1 MYATNKKKI
10 FDDIVNKQ
18 CNDGQSH
25 RPNVLCQKK
34 CRIKTTFQI
43 ASMKY

>member
-1 MYATNKKKI
+1 MYAINKKYI

-18 CNDGQSH
+18 CNDSQSH
-25 RPNVLCQKK
+25 RPNILCQNK

-43 ASMKY
+43 ASMKN